1 MTVHLLFVEDNDDF
15 IDEFSKF
22 VESLPGEVNMK
33 IVRSRNE
40 AIEQIPVNFFD
51 LVILDL
57 KIPTVSGTLDADPI
71 HGFAVFNRIRSDAP
85 GTPIFVLT
93 GSSAEDF
100 IPELLK
106 NTQQIDIWS
115 EGKETA
121 NIQFQKKYKINEC
134 FGVLRNIAK
143 AIEDLSEIELDR
155 GEMNLNIAE
164 DRLIRIFT
172 KKFECARCVATCLEM
187 GLSGARVIRL
197 RITDEQGV
205 LKHDAVAKIAELGEV
220 RREAECYDNFIAEL
234 DPVVTPRKLAKLEF
248 GAHSLAGVF
257 YGLAAGFEKNTF
269 EFITNFPERAN
280 EIIKNIEG
288 ATDRWVEAVPE
299 TKRTIKEYRQRLLKD
314 ETFEDVVR
322 RYALCWA
329 EEFEER
335 SIQTRW
341 ACIHGDLHGGNVL
354 VSDQGSVVLID
365 YNDIGYGPASLDPIA
380 LELSVLFHPSAAH
393 LRKDWPSIDQAKAW
407 GNLGEYIVN
416 CPIATFINECR
427 QWTYRIAAGRR
438 EIAASAYSY
447 LVRQLRYDDTDK
459 ELVLTLLKG
468 IRRLYNEET

>member
-1 MTVHLLFVEDNDDF
+1 MTVHLLFVEDDDDF
-15 IDEFSKF
+15 IDVLRSF
-22 VESLPGEVNMK
+22 VENLPGKVK
-33 IVRSRNE
+33 INLARSRNE
-40 AIEQIPVNFFD
+40 AFEQLSADFLD

-57 KIPTVSGTLDADPI
+57 KIPTVSGTLDADPT
-71 HGFAVFNRIRSDAP
+71 HGFAVFNRIRSVAP

-93 GSSAEDF
+93 GSPAEDF
-100 IPELLK
+100 IPELLN
-106 NTQQIDIWS
+106 NTQNIDIWS
-115 EGKETA
+115 EGKEIA

-134 FGVLRNIAK
+134 FDVLRDIAK
-143 AIEDLSEIELDR
+143 AIENLSEIELDR
-155 GEMNLNIAE
+155 GEMNLKIAE

-172 KKFECARCVATCLEM
+172 KKFEGARCVASCLGI
-187 GLSGARVIRL
+187 GLSGARVVRL

-205 LKHDAVAKIAELGEV
+205 LKHDAVAKIAELGDV
-220 RREAECYDNFIAEL
+220 RREAECYDQFIVQL

-248 GAHSLAGVF
+248 GAHRLAGVF

-288 ATDRWVEAVPE
+288 ATERWVEAVPE

-314 ETFEDVVR
+314 EAFEDVVR
-322 RYALCWA
+322 RYSLCWV
-329 EEFEER
+329 EDFEER

-341 ACIHGDLHGGNVL
+341 SCIHGDLHGGNVL

-393 LRKDWPSIDQAKAW
+393 LRKDWPSIDQAKVW
-407 GNLGEYIVN
+407 GNLEEYLVN
-416 CPIATFINECR
+416 CPITTFINECR
-427 QWTYRIAAGRR
+427 QWTYRIAAGQR

-447 LVRQLRYDDTDK
+447 LVRQLRYGDTDK
-459 ELVLTLLKG
+459 KLVLTLLKG